1 MQRRNS
7 FRRPCQNIPGCT
19 LVKKPTIF
27 ITCHPT
33 AGGSGIIA
41 TELAANLAE
50 NGVDTHLFSYGE
62 PFRFSSLEKSKVTI
76 HKPKDL
82 NYPLFKDHRPY
93 AMTLVQSLL
102 SAAEKSPPKILHAHY
117 AFPFAL
123 VNQLVQSILSK
134 RKISTKNIV
143 TLHGS
148 DTNLLGTDPSYGQI
162 IKESLEMS
170 DSVTAVSESL
180 ALESYATFNLEKKIN
195 VINNFVDLK
204 RFTPNRKPHPSVAS
218 AKSRGENVILHVSN
232 FRKAKNPQLVI
243 KTFAEI
249 VCKKPSKLILVGS
262 GPELEGCLELSE
274 KMGIR
279 NHVESLGEVKNVEE
293 VYPHSDVLLNLSKIE
308 SFGLTILESLS
319 CGTPV
324 VATEVGGVKEVLG
337 RKGDFFK
344 TTTGRD
350 PKEIS
355 KLALS
360 TMGQGRFHAR
370 KRAENF
376 SKEKIVSKYLELYE
390 KCLVK
395 N

>member
-1 MQRRNS
+1 MQGRNTLRRS
-7 FRRPCQNIPGCT
+7 CQNVYGCT
-19 LVKKPTIF
+19 LVKKPTVF

-50 NGVDTHLFSYGE
+50 SEVDTHLFSYGE
-62 PFRFSSLEKSKVTI
+62 PFRFSSLEKSNVTV

-102 SAAEKSPPKILHAHY
+102 SAAEKSPPTILHAHY

-123 VNQLVQSILSK
+123 VNQLVQNILSK
-134 RKISTKNIV
+134 RNIFTKNIV

-162 IKESLEMS
+162 IKDSLEMS
-170 DSVTAVSESL
+170 DSITAVSESL
-180 ALESYATFNLEKKIN
+180 ALESYATFNLEKEIN

-204 RFTPNRKPHPSVAS
+204 RFTPNRRPHPSVAS
-218 AKSRGENVILHVSN
+218 AKSRGESVVLHVSN

-243 KTFAEI
+243 KTFAEM
-249 VCKKPSKLILVGS
+249 VSKKPSKLILVGS
-262 GPELEGCLELSE
+262 GPELKKCLELSE
-274 KMGIR
+274 SLGIR
-279 NHVESLGEVKNVEE
+279 NHVESLGEIKNVEE
-293 VYPHSDVLLNLSKIE
+293 IYPHSDILLNLSKIE
-308 SFGLTILESLS
+308 SFGLTILESLA

-337 RKGDFFK
+337 EKGDFFK
-344 TTTGRD
+344 TTTSRN

-355 KLALS
+355 EIALS
-360 TMGQGRFHAR
+360 TMGKGRFHAR
-370 KRAENF
+370 KRAEFF
-376 SKEKIVSKYLELYE
+376 SKEEIVKKYLKLYE